1 MSINPDKSVGEI
13 AAELPNSIPVFEMFG
28 IDYCCGGRKTLEQ
41 ACSELHLSPLQVLEQ
56 LENATPAPADA
67 NTADWQAAS
76 LEQLAQH
83 IVSKHHKYV
92 RRELVRLEPLANK
105 VRDKHAQKHHELVR
119 ITYVLAALRDELSMH
134 MSKEEQILFPY
145 IARLERAAQ
154 SDQPASEAPFGR
166 VANPIQV
173 MLQEHD
179 DAASLLRT
187 LREITN
193 QYKVPDDACPSY
205 QVLYEGLQ
213 AFEQDLHH
221 HIHLENNIL
230 FPRALVLEEQM
241 ESQREYQ
248 ESQ

>member
-1 MSINPDKSVGEI
+1 MSINPDKSIGEI
-13 AAELPNSIPVFEMFG
+13 AAELPNSIPVFETFG

-56 LENATPAPADA
+56 LENATPGPADSS
-67 NTADWQAAS
+67 TADWQTAS

-83 IVSKHHKYV
+83 IISKHHKYV

-105 VRDKHAQKHHELVR
+105 VRDKHAQKHSELIR
-119 ITYVLAALRDELSMH
+119 ITYLLAALRDELSMH

-145 IARLERAAQ
+145 IARLERTAQ
-154 SDQPASEAPFGR
+154 SAQAALEPPFGS
-166 VANPIQV
+166 VANPIRV
-173 MLQEHD
+173 MLKEHD
-179 DAASLLRT
+179 DAAALLGT
-187 LREITN
+187 LRELSN
-193 QYKVPDDACPSY
+193 HYKAPDDACLSY
-205 QVLYEGLQ
+205 QALYEGLK

-241 ESQREYQ
+241 KSQREYQ